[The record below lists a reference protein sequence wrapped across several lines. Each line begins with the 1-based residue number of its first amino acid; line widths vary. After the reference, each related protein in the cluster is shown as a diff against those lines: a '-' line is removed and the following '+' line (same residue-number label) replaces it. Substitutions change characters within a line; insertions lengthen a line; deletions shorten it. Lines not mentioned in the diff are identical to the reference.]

1 MATAAA
7 TAQDTALAE
16 QLTVFVDAVAKG
28 CGISRTTALA
38 ALNRNA
44 AKIAAQVRL
53 HLKRDGSAT
62 DRRLSQVRA
71 DLDRISSRLLG
82 TSAPEIQ
89 LTRDESNSIRL
100 LTGQHL
106 GGRKLSAA
114 QARELVLKRTRG
126 AK

>member
-1 MATAAA
+1 MS
-7 TAQDTALAE
+7 E
-16 QLTVFVDAVAKG
+16 TVTRFVDAVARG
-28 CGISRTTALA
+28 VGVNRAAAIA
-38 ALNRNA
+38 ALQRDS
-44 AKIAAQVRL
+44 AKIGKML
-53 HLKRDGSAT
+53 GDYLKRDGSAT

-71 DLDRISSRLLG
+71 DLDRLSSRLLG

-114 QARELVLKRTRG
+114 QARELVLKRTR
-126 AK
+126 KRK